1 MHAGP
6 CDVGAHITNYA
17 VFKNNLSSFVVFL
30 RNFFMPSFTST
41 YVVAHCTACQADI
54 GQITLRKFQLI
65 TVTGVPKQSI
75 NC

>member
-1 MHAGP
+1 MQVH
-6 CDVGAHITNYA
+6 VTLVHILQTMQF
-17 VFKNNLSSFVVFL
+17 FKNNLSSFVVFL

-41 YVVAHCTACQADI
+41 FVVAHCTACQADI